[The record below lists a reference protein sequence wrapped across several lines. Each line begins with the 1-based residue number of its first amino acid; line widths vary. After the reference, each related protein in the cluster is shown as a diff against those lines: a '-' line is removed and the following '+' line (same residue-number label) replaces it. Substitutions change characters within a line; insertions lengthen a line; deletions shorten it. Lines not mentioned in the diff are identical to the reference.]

1 MSDIRDKG
9 KIFVN
14 WRDRSPSFK
23 MAWQSTIVLTFLTL
37 FWTLAFISPY
47 TNKSAWQYFVV
58 GEIIL
63 VFFLG
68 LSAILTFKGNAT
80 RNINLRRIIIDHPQ
94 IWVVLLYVILSTPDL
109 TIIPMCDSGAYFKSV
124 LDAVRGFN
132 FVPGASLKA
141 MILFGHPA
149 FGYAA
154 YLMLG
159 QFISFAN
166 FWVANL
172 QARILAAA
180 VILAFAG
187 IVDALFAGKLG
198 KLERLLITGLFAFNP
213 LVYGLSMT
221 VSVDFAVLVF
231 LCLTFYFY
239 LHNKTILV
247 LASGIMLCFSK
258 EAGALLYGSFV
269 IVLFAVF
276 LHYSATREN
285 SRFNG
290 RLYIN
295 SLIKNSYLIVPVL
308 LFGIYLLTIG
318 QMWIFSSPQDLL
330 QSQSRFVLDRTVIFD
345 KTVQIFL
352 ANFNWIIWG
361 LIAAGYFAGLFWRMR
376 LASQMGQS
384 GEQNIWLVVL
394 AITLLPFLAINYVF
408 KTWDNAR
415 YIVPVIFFELIFL
428 IKALEV
434 SRLIYPLRLGVL
446 AISFVLFFVGC
457 FRTIDPVLIH
467 LFPTFMFGDHRM
479 SFYNSQFTLC
489 DLTLYNREY
498 TYYNRLFDQFLQESK
513 FNPEKDAFVFMTD
526 NYLISHNVSYNWTG
540 TDWTGNLYV
549 DPRTLTRT
557 YNPNGNILLKA
568 QVYQGDIDVSSL
580 PEHAFTI
587 RIFWR
592 KSLGNMAD
600 ALIRQYYEEV
610 REIKVMQ
617 DGYSLDGYELVLKK

>member
-1 MSDIRDKG
+1 MGDIREERKVRVDWG
-9 KIFVN
+9 SRLTAFKI
-14 WRDRSPSFK
+14 
-23 MAWQSTIVLTFLTL
+23 AWQATIVLTLLTL

-47 TNKSAWQYFVV
+47 TNKSAWQSFVV
-58 GEIIL
+58 GEITL
-63 VFFLG
+63 VLFLG
-68 LSAILTFKGNAT
+68 LSAIFTFKGFAT
-80 RNINLRRIIIDHPQ
+80 RKVNLRRTIIDHPQ
-94 IWVVLLYVILSTPDL
+94 IWVAILYMILSTSDL
-109 TIIPMCDSGAYFKSV
+109 TVIPMCDSGAYFKSV
-124 LDAVRGFN
+124 LDAVKGFN
-132 FVPGASLKA
+132 FIPGASLKA

-166 FWVANL
+166 FWIANL
-172 QARILAAA
+172 QARILAVAA
-180 VILAFAG
+180 ILAFAG

-198 KLERLLITGLFAFNP
+198 MLERLLITGLFAFTP
-213 LVYGLSMT
+213 LVYGLSLT

-239 LHNKTILV
+239 LHNQTILALV
-247 LASGIMLCFSK
+247 SGIMLCFSK

-276 LHYSATREN
+276 LPYSVSRGN

-290 RLYIN
+290 RLYIS

-318 QMWIFSSPQDLL
+318 QMWIFNSPQDLL

-345 KTVQIFL
+345 KSVQIFL

-361 LIAAGYFAGLFWRMR
+361 LIITGYFVGLFWRMR
-376 LASQMGQS
+376 LPSKIGQS
-384 GEQNIWLVVL
+384 GEQNIWLIILGV
-394 AITLLPFLAINYVF
+394 TLLPFLAINYIF

-415 YIVPVIFFELIFL
+415 YIIPVIFFELIFL
-428 IKALEV
+428 LKALEV
-434 SRLIYPLRLGVL
+434 SRLKYPLRAGIL

-457 FRTIDPVLIH
+457 FRTVDPVLIH
-467 LFPTFMFGDHRM
+467 LFPTFMFGEHRM

-498 TYYNRLFDQFLQESK
+498 TFYNRLFDRFLQEAK
-513 FNPEKDAFVFMTD
+513 FNPEKDVFVFMTD
-526 NYLISHNVSYNWTG
+526 NYLISHNISYNWTG
-540 TDWTGNLYV
+540 TDWTGNLYI
-549 DPRTLTRT
+549 DPRSLTRT
-557 YNPNGNILLKA
+557 YNPNGNTLLKA
-568 QVYQGDIDVSSL
+568 QIYQGDIDISSL
-580 PEHAFTI
+580 PQHAYTI

-592 KSLGNMAD
+592 KSLGNQAD
-600 ALIRQYYEEV
+600 ALIKQYYNVV
-610 REIKVMQ
+610 REIRAEQ
-617 DGYSLDGYELVLKK
+617 DGYFLDGYELVRKK